1 MWAMMASP
9 LLVST
14 NIKNMSDT
22 KREVSLHFKTLH
34 CYICILQILMN
45 QEIISVDQDTLGKY
59 IYLICVFISNNQGKL
74 VRELVDGTVVK

>member
-1 MWAMMASP
+1 
-9 LLVST
+9 
-14 NIKNMSDT
+14 
-22 KREVSLHFKTLH
+22 
-34 CYICILQILMN
+34 MN